1 MAKQNMTSKAQEFRA
16 MSDEE
21 LESKVYDLRR
31 DTFALKNAV
40 SSSNKDVKPYQ
51 IQQKRR
57 DVARILTIQS
67 ERQRKQ

>member
-1 MAKQNMTSKAQEFRA
+1 MAKRSEEFRQ

-21 LESKVYDLRR
+21 LESKVYDLRKEA
-31 DTFALKNAV
+31 FEMKNAV
-40 SSSNKDVKPYQ
+40 LSSSKDVKPYQ

-67 ERQRKQ
+67 QRQRNK

>member
-1 MAKQNMTSKAQEFRA
+1 MANKAEEFRS

-31 DTFALKNAV
+31 EAFEMKNAV
-40 SSSNKDVKPYQ
+40 SQSNKDVKPYQ

-67 ERQRKQ
+67 QRQRKK

>member
-1 MAKQNMTSKAQEFRA
+1 MGKKAEEFRA

-21 LESKVYDLRR
+21 LESKVYDLRKEG
-31 DTFALKNAV
+31 FEMKNAV
-40 SSSNKDVKPYQ
+40 SLSNKDVKPYQ

-67 ERQRKQ
+67 QRQRNK